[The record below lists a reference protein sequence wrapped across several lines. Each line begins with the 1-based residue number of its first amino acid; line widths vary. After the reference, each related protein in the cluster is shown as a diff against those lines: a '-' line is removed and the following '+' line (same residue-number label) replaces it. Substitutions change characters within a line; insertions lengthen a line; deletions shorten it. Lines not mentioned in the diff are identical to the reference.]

1 MPVATALLG
10 WGTEFALGTPLSHS
24 HLAHLCC
31 PVCIRCVPRGPLHT
45 ATSCPQLRLIHSLL
59 GIFPG
64 CLASPLGH
72 QALGKTHPLFFP
84 KSYCTVK
91 DHREPS
97 GSEVP
102 RGVLELGPVVSPS
115 QTLTVLHTAP
125 ARSGMKA
132 FGGPTGGRSVSTSPQ
147 TGMTVVGCS
156 VGASGINGAVCI
168 TQETLRLLRPAE
180 LAPQPSGVCLCAVR
194 VGIAP
199 LVPGSCSLVTLLPRG
214 EAASDP
220 P

>member
-1 MPVATALLG
+1 M
-10 WGTEFALGTPLSHS
+10 
-24 HLAHLCC
+24 
-31 PVCIRCVPRGPLHT
+31 
-45 ATSCPQLRLIHSLL
+45 
-59 GIFPG
+59 
-64 CLASPLGH
+64 
-72 QALGKTHPLFFP
+72 FFP

-102 RGVLELGPVVSPS
+102 RGVLELGPVVSTS

-132 FGGPTGGRSVSTSPQ
+132 FGGPTAGRSVPTSPQ

-168 TQETLRLLRPAE
+168 TQETLRLLRPAELAPQPAE

-220 P
+220 ALVSPASGTFFFFMQ